1 MYFYRNIVTTKKY
14 LTPRNITAIAMLL
27 GWTKVAPKHHPIKIQ
42 KLVFV
47 IAQKGI
53 PFTAYFSICKSI
65 SRHRYLLIFKAS
77 LSVSFN
83 IITSF
88 CLSWIRDA
96 FSLCYWRQII
106 FHNNF
111 HSKLSD
117 FSIYPT
123 SSCLHHLY
131 RRHRTKLEFITQSNK
146 RTRHECWKFYNLI
159 CWSH

>member
-1 MYFYRNIVTTKKY
+1 
-14 LTPRNITAIAMLL
+14 MLL
-27 GWTKVAPKHHPIKIQ
+27 DQTKAYSEATLHKNSET
-42 KLVFV
+42 LVRYR
-47 IAQKGI
+47 IQKGI
-53 PFTAYFSICKSI
+53 PFTAYFSICESI

-83 IITSF
+83 MITSF

-96 FSLCYWRQII
+96 SNLRYWRQII

-111 HSKLSD
+111 HSKFND
-117 FSIYPT
+117 FSIFSPL
-123 SSCLHHLY
+123 LHHLH